1 MILRNGPPITADCG
15 SAWGLSSTQGFVER
29 EGKTPILQWFSL
41 PFWYNYY
48 YNIIIIIILIIIII
62 TIIVVMHPVEKT
74 NDIDRTC
81 QSGHIIYFKHSESR
95 FFFSFL
101 LMCSLERFTRKWTV
115 GDRGLREL
123 KENKCFCNNGSTEN
137 VL

>member
-15 SAWGLSSTQGFVER
+15 SAGGLSSTQGFVER

-41 PFWYNYY
+41 PFRYNYY
-48 YNIIIIIILIIIII
+48 YNIIIIIIIIIIITII
-62 TIIVVMHPVEKT
+62 TIIVVMHLEKT
-74 NDIDRTC
+74 NDIDWTC
-81 QSGHIIYFKHSESR
+81 QSKDIIYFSTKKTES
-95 FFFSFL
+95 FFFL
-101 LMCSLERFTRKWTV
+101 LICSLERFTRKWTV
-115 GDRGLREL
+115 DDRGLREL